1 MRHFAVVFVGV
12 VAEMGIAAGLAA
24 DSKGGIVDQ
33 AWGRLGAAELGTGS
47 GLVAGRN
54 FEPECF
60 VPELAVAAAELG
72 YLVADRATASELTD
86 AIEGCSCTAV
96 VAVVAAVEAVGA
108 AVGAAVVFAELG
120 CWASDLVVASEQV
133 AAIKD
138 CSYIAVVAP
147 VEPAVVVPVVLAAAG
162 STVVLAAAE
171 PAAAGLAVEVE
182 LVLAAV
188 ELGHRAS
195 DQAAAC

>member
-1 MRHFAVVFVGV
+1 M
-12 VAEMGIAAGLAA
+12 
-24 DSKGGIVDQ
+24 
-33 AWGRLGAAELGTGS
+33 
-47 GLVAGRN
+47 
-54 FEPECF
+54 
-60 VPELAVAAAELG
+60 PELAAAAAAAELG
-72 YLVADRATASELTD
+72 CWAVDRATASALTV

-96 VAVVAAVEAVGA
+96 VAAVAAVEAVGS
-108 AVGAAVVFAELG
+108 AVVFAELG
-120 CWASDLVVASEQV
+120 CWASDLAVASEQV

-162 STVVLAAAE
+162 SAVVVLAAAE